1 VYCRVHYWQSDTQDA
16 IKWFFS
22 AGKW

>member
-1 VYCRVHYWQSDTQDA
+1 VYTVVCIIGNPICR